1 MEKNLSLSCLGETI
15 GFLVGSID
23 AIEADV
29 VAKISGNTNGFGTQL
44 SSDEKPPPTRRGST
58 PTCA

>member
-1 MEKNLSLSCLGETI
+1 M

-44 SSDEKPPPTRRGST
+44 SSDEKPPPTRRVST
-58 PTCA
+58 PETCNTYRYNRE